1 MNYMQE
7 IIDTSKGLLTPLIGV
22 IAVYIAYQQ
31 YRTNRLRE
39 QRESRKAKLDVYK
52 KVKRFLHD
60 VDYSGAI
67 SKAAYD
73 EYGDA
78 IAEADF
84 LFPEEITNWLADLY
98 SAAAEW
104 RSQEDGVLMHMK
116 EYDLTRAE
124 FEAKVANQSSWIK
137 EQEYM
142 QSYIDELQTAHCNLK
157 QRFSKYLELKL

>member
-1 MNYMQE
+1 MQE
-7 IIDTSKGLLTPLIGV
+7 IIEIFKGLLTPLIGV

-67 SKAAYD
+67 PKAAYE

-84 LFPEEITNWLADLY
+84 LFPDEITDWLAELY
-98 SAAAEW
+98 STAAEW
-104 RSQEDGVLMHMK
+104 RNQEEGILMHVQ
-116 EYDLTRAE
+116 ESGLTKAE
-124 FEAKVANQSSWIK
+124 FEAKITNDPSWIK
-137 EQEYM
+137 ELKYM
-142 QSYIDELQTAHCNLK
+142 ESYIDELQTAHCDLK
-157 QRFSKYLELKL
+157 EKFSKFLELK